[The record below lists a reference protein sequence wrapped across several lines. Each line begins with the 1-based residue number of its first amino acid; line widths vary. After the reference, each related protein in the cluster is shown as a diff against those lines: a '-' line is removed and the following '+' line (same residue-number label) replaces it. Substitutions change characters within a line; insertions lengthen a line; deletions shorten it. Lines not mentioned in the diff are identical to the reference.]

1 MLKKKDFFNTV
12 LDKIGVGAFFLEIVA
27 AVMVFLAVAIAT
39 FSHIP
44 EVINL
49 LIKHGN
55 MESFREVL
63 ETVSSLVVGIEFIK
77 MLCRPSAHNVLETI
91 IFLVARHMIVNETTP
106 TQDLIST
113 ISIVL
118 LVTTQGAL
126 KYIKQK
132 IKCSDKTSEAKEVK
146 KTKEAVIEE

>member
-1 MLKKKDFFNTV
+1 MLKKKDFLNKV
-12 LDKIGVGAFFLEIVA
+12 LDKIGAGAFILEIIA
-27 AVMVFLAVAIAT
+27 AIMVFFAVAIAT
-39 FSHIP
+39 VSHIP
-44 EVINL
+44 DVLTMVTKN
-49 LIKHGN
+49 GN
-55 MESFREVL
+55 MESFKEIL

-132 IKCSDKTSEAKEVK
+132 IKCSDKTIAVKE
-146 KTKEAVIEE
+146 TIIEK

>member
-1 MLKKKDFFNTV
+1 MLNKKDFLNKV
-12 LDKIGVGAFFLEIVA
+12 LDKIGAGAFILEIIA
-27 AVMVFLAVAIAT
+27 AIMVFFAVAIAT
-39 FSHIP
+39 VSHIP
-44 EVINL
+44 DVLTMVTKN
-49 LIKHGN
+49 GN
-55 MESFREVL
+55 MESFKEIL

-91 IFLVARHMIVNETTP
+91 IFLVARHMIVSDTTP

-118 LVTTQGAL
+118 LVATQGVL

-132 IKCSDKTSEAKEVK
+132 SKCSDKTIAVKE
-146 KTKEAVIEE
+146 TIIEK